1 MADQL
6 ADPAD
11 LASLLGRDDIDA
23 YKATLLVEMS
33 TAIVQEA
40 AGGQRIVQVV
50 DDEIELQGTTEAYL
64 NLPQIPVTAV
74 TSVILDGVT
83 LTAGTDYT
91 KVGNRLWRRTGWQS
105 NWGQYAAQ
113 SYAVGPGAGV
123 EIAYSYNYGQRDF
136 FAGVSEAQPS
146 IVQIVNTH
154 GYAPGR
160 QELQLGRSSVLSM
173 CSGAF
178 SNPRGLKAE
187 QIDDYS
193 VTYGALAG
201 QLEASPYLKAAI
213 RKQYGRRGGLVRI
226 G

>member
-6 ADPAD
+6 ATPED
-11 LASLLGRDDIDA
+11 LASLLGRDDIDL
-23 YKATLLVEMS
+23 YKATLLVEMG

-50 DDEIELQGTTEAYL
+50 DDEIELQGTTDAYL
-64 NLPQIPVTAV
+64 TLPQIPVINV
-74 TSVILDGVT
+74 TSVILDGVA
-83 LTAGTDYT
+83 LTAGVDYK

-105 NWGQYAAQ
+105 NWGQYAPQ
-113 SYAVGPGAGV
+113 SYAAGLGVGV
-123 EIAYSYNYGQRDF
+123 EIAYVYNRGHQYTD
-136 FAGVSEAQPS
+136 FAGVSEAEPS
-146 IVQIVNTH
+146 LVQLVVTH

-173 CSGAF
+173 G
-178 SNPRGLKAE
+178 
-187 QIDDYS
+187 
-193 VTYGALAG
+193 
-201 QLEASPYLKAAI
+201 LKAAI